1 MKRYERRKSA
11 VKQKRLLAADQGT
24 SQNLAPNL
32 QHLDHPGS
40 HSDNEEHGDTTPSL
54 DLALAESDEPEH
66 PLQKENQGLKE
77 DVERLCG
84 EVELLKM
91 EYQLLRKSHASFS
104 QASFENNDK
113 KFRFHWPSLI

>member
-1 MKRYERRKSA
+1 MPSIFSFVKTPVKRKAADDMKRYERRKSA
-11 VKQKRLLAADQGT
+11 VKQKQPLAADQCT

-66 PLQKENQGLKE
+66 PYRK
-77 DVERLCG
+77 RTRASR
-84 EVELLKM
+84 KM
-91 EYQLLRKSHASFS
+91 WNVYVVKWNFLR
-104 QASFENNDK
+104 
-113 KFRFHWPSLI
+113 

>member
-1 MKRYERRKSA
+1 M
-11 VKQKRLLAADQGT
+11 KQKRPLAADQGT

-66 PLQKENQGLKE
+66 PLQKDNQGLKE
-77 DVERLCG
+77 DVERLCA

-91 EYQLLRKSHASFS
+91 EYQLLRKSHVRFS
-104 QASFENNDK
+104 QASFEKNDK
-113 KFRFHWPSLI
+113 KFRFHWPSFV